1 MGILSEPLVPCS
13 GSLLEA
19 IEGLVKMADVV
30 RTAGV
35 NKARRQLTVD
45 LLVKIA
51 VEKGVLDV
59 KLVDGPRP

>member
-19 IEGLVKMADVV
+19 IEGLVKTADVV
-30 RTAGV
+30 RTARV
-35 NKARRQLTVD
+35 NKARRLLTVD

-51 VEKGVLDV
+51 VKEGVLDV
-59 KLVDGPRP
+59 ELMDGP

>member
-1 MGILSEPLVPCS
+1 ML

-19 IEGLVKMADVV
+19 IEGLVKTADVV

-35 NKARRQLTVD
+35 NKAERLLTVD

-59 KLVDGPRP
+59 